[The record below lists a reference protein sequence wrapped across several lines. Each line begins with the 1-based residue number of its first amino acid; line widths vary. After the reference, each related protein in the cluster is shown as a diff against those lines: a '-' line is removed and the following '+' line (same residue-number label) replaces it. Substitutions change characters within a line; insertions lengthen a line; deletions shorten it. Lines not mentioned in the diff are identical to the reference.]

1 MLDEKVRTPNHRRL
15 TLQADSL
22 GRRYMAAMKL
32 TEPDRIFYPDAN
44 STMRV
49 SFGTM
54 DGYSPADAVQFLPYT
69 TLEGKFEKDNPEIYH
84 FTIPQVF
91 KDAYNRGDFGRYA
104 MPGKNTVPICFIASN
119 HTSGGNSGSPVL
131 NYKGE
136 LLGLNFDRVWEGT
149 MSDFVY
155 DINQCRNISVDIRY
169 VLFVTDKVYGA
180 TWIVDE
186 MKLE

>member
-1 MLDEKVRTPNHRRL
+1 
-15 TLQADSL
+15 
-22 GRRYMAAMKL
+22 MAAQML
-32 TEPDRIFYPDAN
+32 VEPDRIFYPDAN

-69 TLEGKFEKDNPEIYH
+69 TLEGVMEKHNPDIFH
-84 FTIPQVF
+84 FRVPQVL
-91 KDAYNRGDFGRYA
+91 KNAINRGDFGRYA
-104 MPGKNTVPICFIASN
+104 LPDRNTVPVCFIASN

-131 NYKGE
+131 NYRGE
-136 LLGLNFDRVWEGT
+136 LLGLNFDRVWEAT

-155 DINQCRNISVDIRY
+155 DIEFCRNISVDIRY
-169 VLFVTDKVYGA
+169 VLFITDKVYGA

-186 MKLE
+186 LNLQNASAEK